1 MYVSGQPEKITV
13 SDLLRQMREEGSGR
27 GAELLKSI
35 PEEYRG
41 KLQEL
46 LVKVLGDVAQPE
58 VVLSRLGRF
67 LDSVVTRS
75 TELDFMCSAPLYLR
89 LFVTLVDQS
98 AYLTD
103 ILCRNPEFLSW
114 LYEEVDLSKTP
125 TPDEMTRSIMHMVS
139 QSPAFDARCNALRR
153 FRRREFL
160 RIAARDLFAHAP
172 LEIVTEDLS
181 NLADACLHAAYVSAR
196 EELVAKYGVPLPGST
211 GDGANVEA
219 TFCILALGKLGG
231 RELNFSSDID
241 LIFLFSEDGE
251 TSGGHAGKMDNSSF
265 FCKLGEWIVKGL
277 SEETSEGRAFRV
289 DVRLRPYGR
298 VGALAV
304 SLDSALM
311 YYQSAARMWEK
322 QALIKA
328 RPAAGDLQLGE
339 TFLERIRP
347 LIFPKFFDDE
357 TLEEIRKVKSQTEL
371 YVEEKGLTDLE
382 VKRGRGGI
390 RDIEFTV
397 QMLQL
402 LNGGRFPEIRV
413 RSTLGAIR
421 ALGFTGLLSALEAD
435 VLARNY
441 VFLRTV
447 EHRLQLK
454 EGLQTHTLPREPD
467 ELSALSHGLGYRD
480 AESFLRDYKE
490 RTATNRKILERF
502 LVAEGSGTRWIL
514 DVLHPDGEG
523 NVGLSR
529 LRDLGFSS
537 PEQARDNLI
546 QLYAGP
552 SENPHTQRVRQQFT
566 VIAPILVETI
576 AQCGAPDRVLTR
588 ITRLL
593 GNLHA
598 AGAVYDVL
606 KMHPQLCEY
615 LVRLADNSAMLTNIL
630 IKDPGLLDELSTPAL
645 LAQPLE
651 RDSLEEE
658 FEDLLDSCGNESAL
672 YRFREG
678 VLFRIGMR
686 DLVGLADVA
695 RVGKELTLLADLCVE
710 KVFEWGGQRVG
721 TRYQDVHAPL
731 AVLGLGKLGGVEMG
745 YGSDL
750 DLVFVSTD
758 SENPSVREA
767 CTALA
772 TEIVRGLK
780 ERTRHGVLY
789 DVDARLR
796 PYGKQGTLVISLNR
810 IEEYYTNEAQPW
822 ERLALLKGRPV
833 AGNRALC
840 NQIPKFIHRV
850 FAEVPLRLSDLDN
863 IVGLRKKMT
872 PRNPDRDLKT
882 APGGMVDIEFAVRL
896 LEWQHFNELHG
907 IPSTST
913 LEVLHRLSAIDALQK
928 PRALEL
934 EQAYL
939 FFRRVENRLRMEEG
953 LSTSELPEDVSD
965 LGRRLGVETD
975 LLKKVKDTKRCV
987 KGICDSILNEI
998 RETCTSARR

>member
-1 MYVSGQPEKITV
+1 MF
-13 SDLLRQMREEGSGR
+13 DLSPQMREERSNCR
-27 GAELLKSI
+27 AEILKDVPEAHREKFQDLLEKILS
-35 PEEYRG
+35 
-41 KLQEL
+41 
-46 LVKVLGDVAQPE
+46 DVPQPE

-67 LDSVVTRS
+67 LDSVVSRS
-75 TELDFMCSAPLYLR
+75 TQLDFMCRAPYYLR
-89 LFVTLVDQS
+89 LFITLVDQS

-114 LYEEVDLSKTP
+114 LYEEIDLSKTP
-125 TPDEMTRSIMHMVS
+125 TLGELTESVMRMVS
-139 QSPAFDARCNALRR
+139 EVSTFDGRCKVVRR

-160 RIAARDLFAHAP
+160 RIAARDLFAHLP

-181 NLADACLHAAYVSAR
+181 NLADACLHAVYWSAR
-196 EELVAKYGVPLPGST
+196 EELVAKYGVPLAGSKGNGGT
-211 GDGANVEA
+211 SEA

-231 RELNFSSDID
+231 KELNFSSDID
-241 LIFLFSEDGE
+241 LVFLYSEEGE
-251 TSGGHAGKMDNSSF
+251 TSGGHAGKIDNGSF
-265 FCKLGEWIVKGL
+265 FCKLSEWIVKGV
-277 SEETSEGRAFRV
+277 SEETSEGHVFRV

-304 SLDSALM
+304 SLDSAFT

-339 TFLERIRP
+339 AFLERIRP
-347 LIFPKFFDDE
+347 LVFPKFFDDE

-371 YVEEKGLTDLE
+371 YIEEKGLTDLE

-402 LNGGRFPEIRV
+402 LNGGRFPEIRE
-413 RSTLGAIR
+413 RSTLGALR
-421 ALGFTGLLSALEAD
+421 ALGFSGLLSALEAD
-435 VLARNY
+435 VLATNY

-454 EGLQTHTLPREPD
+454 EGLQTHTLPREPS
-467 ELSALSHGLGYRD
+467 ELSGLSLRLGYKD
-480 AESFLRDYKE
+480 ADSFLRDYRE
-490 RTATNRKILERF
+490 RTETNRKILERF

-514 DVLHPDGEG
+514 DVLHPEGEG
-523 NVGLSR
+523 KVGLNR
-529 LRDLGFSS
+529 LRELGFSS

-566 VIAPILVETI
+566 VIAPKLVETI
-576 AQCGAPDRVLTR
+576 ARCGAPDRVLTR

-606 KMHPQLCEY
+606 KLNPQLCEY
-615 LVRLADNSAMLTNIL
+615 LVKLADNSAMLTNIL
-630 IKDPGLLDELSTPAL
+630 IRDPGLLDELSAPGL
-645 LAQPLE
+645 LAQPLV

-658 FEDLLDSCGNESAL
+658 FENLLDSCGNESAL

-678 VLFRIGMR
+678 LLFRIGMR
-686 DLVGLADVA
+686 DLLGLADVVQ
-695 RVGKELTLLADLCVE
+695 VGTELTLLADMCVE
-710 KVFEWGGQRVG
+710 KIFEWGNQRIG
-721 TRYQDVHAPL
+721 SRYQDVSAPI
-731 AVLGLGKLGGVEMG
+731 AVLGLGKLGGMEMG

-750 DLVFVSTD
+750 DLVFVCSNNA
-758 SENPSVREA
+758 NPNVQEA

-796 PYGKQGTLVISLNR
+796 PYGKQGALVISLNR
-810 IEEYYTNEAQPW
+810 IEEYYLKEAQPW
-822 ERLALLKGRPV
+822 ERLVLLKGRPI
-833 AGNRALC
+833 AGSKALY
-840 NQIPKFIHRV
+840 NQIPMFIHKI
-850 FAEVPLRLSDLDN
+850 FAETPLKLADLDH
-863 IVGLRKKMT
+863 IMGLRKKMT
-872 PRNPDRDLKT
+872 SKSPDRDLKT

-896 LEWQHFNELHG
+896 LEWQHFDDLQG

-913 LEVLHRLSAIDALQK
+913 LEVLRRLSMLGAVQQQS
-928 PRALEL
+928 ALEL
-934 EQAYL
+934 ERAYL
-939 FFRRVENRLRMEEG
+939 FLRRVENRLRMEEG
-953 LSTSELPEDVSD
+953 RSTSELPEDARD
-965 LGRRLGVETD
+965 LGRRLREEDELLEKVVET
-975 LLKKVKDTKRCV
+975 KQCV
-987 KGICDSILNEI
+987 KNICDSILGEI
-998 RETCTSARR
+998 REKCISACG